1 MHQNTE
7 KQHWVS
13 VLLKLQ
19 ERGVP
24 ERIGWPGSLQSR
36 NTVSP
41 VPHVSQQ
48 KKKIHAAD
56 RVSGPAA
63 RLPATMESDE
73 EVSCGRMPA
82 PEVFIGAR
90 TWKGLPCAGGGRWWA
105 IYSNITRHLLPHAKL
120 FFQLQH
126 EMWMLL
132 DFALRSFPASGT
144 KPQPAA
150 LVGVTIRSPDP
161 SELLNVGKVAQ

>member
-1 MHQNTE
+1 M
-7 KQHWVS
+7 S

-19 ERGVP
+19 EWGVP

-48 KKKIHAAD
+48 KKKKHAAD
-56 RVSGPAA
+56 RVSGPVAQ
-63 RLPATMESDE
+63 LPATMESDE
-73 EVSCGRMPA
+73 VSCGRMPT
-82 PEVFIGAR
+82 PEVFIGAC

-120 FFQLQH
+120 FSSCSMKCECSWTLLSEVFQPQERNLS
-126 EMWMLL
+126 LL
-132 DFALRSFPASGT
+132 LLLVLRSAVLTQVSC
-144 KPQPAA
+144 
-150 LVGVTIRSPDP
+150 
-161 SELLNVGKVAQ
+161 